1 MVIRFIRYVFNMK
14 RVREIVMLYYMNFF
28 VWWRD
33 ISFMI
38 LIGSRNSFIIRLVID
53 RDNIRMYFGFCKW
66 ELEWM
71 DIRINRFFVIIMI
84 VNKMNIIMMMVMW
97 GLRINDIFL
106 LVGYKFVLFVM
117 FVIEKLNF
125 IFKEFFL
132 I

>member
-84 VNKMNIIMMMVMW
+84 VNKMNIIMMIVMW

>member
-53 RDNIRMYFGFCKW
+53 RDNIRMYFGFCNW

>member
-38 LIGSRNSFIIRLVID
+38 LIGSRNSFIIKLVID

-84 VNKMNIIMMMVMW
+84 VNKMNIIMMIVMW

>member
-1 MVIRFIRYVFNMK
+1 
-14 RVREIVMLYYMNFF
+14 
-28 VWWRD
+28 
-33 ISFMI
+33 MI